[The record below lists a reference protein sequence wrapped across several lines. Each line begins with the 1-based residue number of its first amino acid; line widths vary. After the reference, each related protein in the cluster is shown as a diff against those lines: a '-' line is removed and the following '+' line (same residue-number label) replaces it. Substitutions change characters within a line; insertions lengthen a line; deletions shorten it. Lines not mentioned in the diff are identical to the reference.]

1 MVNKNLLTDL
11 TKINDSLREE
21 FAKHG
26 ELVNFTKNSHPFD
39 SETTLNYFF
48 VIISGKVKVY
58 DINFDTNRE
67 QTLYL
72 LVKGDMYDVVTLL
85 DNEYHD
91 LAIDV
96 LEKGSAIKFSI
107 VKVREWMR
115 EYPHFERLIYKQI
128 STQMR
133 NLESLVVDISLR
145 DTKERLLKLLLKNIE
160 IFDKRGVEILK
171 NLSHTEIANLIGT
184 VRHVVERHLK
194 DLKSEGLIE
203 DKKHLLSIK
212 KAKNFLKTLDTL

>member
-1 MVNKNLLTDL
+1 MVNQNLLTDIA
-11 TKINDSLREE
+11 KVNDTLREE

-26 ELVNFTKNSHPFD
+26 ELVNFTKDDHPFD
-39 SETTLNYFF
+39 SETTLDYFF
-48 VIISGKVKVY
+48 IIISGKVKVY
-58 DINFDTNRE
+58 DINFETNRE

-72 LVKGDMYDVVTLL
+72 LVKGDMYDIVTLL

-91 LAIDV
+91 LAVEV

-160 IFDKRGVEILK
+160 LFDKRGVEILK

-194 DLKSEGLIE
+194 DFKNEGLLE
-203 DKKHLLSIK
+203 DKKHLLSIN